1 MPELGA
7 YKEDV
12 QFNWDAAEK
21 LAKELRSTA
30 DALYKQIGERKRIG
44 ARTGAGPL
52 AQWEGSYARQ
62 FDERLS
68 ICTSDADKF
77 VISMREAAKNLDNLA
92 KLAREEQQR
101 RELAREWVKQQ
112 ENQNWFERN
121 IADPVSD
128 FFGGEDVPPPPPPVD
143 PPKIPIIY
151 EPSKSRGPSTPS
163 GHK

>member
-7 YKEDV
+7 YNEDV

-30 DALYKQIGERKRIG
+30 DVLYKQINERKRIG
-44 ARTGAGPL
+44 ARTSVGPL
-52 AQWEGSYARQ
+52 AEWEGSYAHQ
-62 FDERLS
+62 FDERLN
-68 ICTSDADKF
+68 ICTGDAHHF
-77 VISMREAAKNLDNLA
+77 VTSMRQAANDLDNLA
-92 KLAREEQQR
+92 ELAREEQQR

-112 ENQNWFERN
+112 SDQNWFERN

-151 EPSKSRGPSTPS
+151 EPPKSR
-163 GHK
+163 